1 MGVILFKEIPIFCA
15 SKNLVKIVGHT
26 MITYLA
32 KDDDVKRISK
42 ILMTVVV
49 LHHREVVRGV
59 SGVSWD
65 TPIFQDLLY
74 KFQQKMFQKVYA
86 LT

>member
-1 MGVILFKEIPIFCA
+1 MNSAKKNFKNKKKSITNA
-15 SKNLVKIVGHT
+15 KI
-26 MITYLA
+26 
-32 KDDDVKRISK
+32 
-42 ILMTVVV
+42 
-49 LHHREVVRGV
+49 REVVRGV